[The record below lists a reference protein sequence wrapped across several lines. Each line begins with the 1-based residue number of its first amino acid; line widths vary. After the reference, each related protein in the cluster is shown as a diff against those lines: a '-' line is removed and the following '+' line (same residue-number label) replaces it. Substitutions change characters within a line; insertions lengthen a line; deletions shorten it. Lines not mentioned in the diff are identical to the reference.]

1 MSENGLAHARAA
13 ANRVAATVDAVS
25 EALLSGR
32 AWLHPAASLTTPVR
46 VAALPSPG
54 EPATGHERRVV
65 AGAGAVVGWASAE
78 PAQGPVAA
86 DAVRRVLDRLGAGP
100 VLGREADAEAL
111 HLPVAAGPAPGD
123 PRPALPPLTGAADRS
138 GPLRTADVT
147 GVRVRLTVPVV
158 FHSLLVRGGADRVAD
173 HLVETAEEVLAGARG
188 AARRDWA
195 AVTASCAD
203 AARADGAFF
212 AGLCRLDVGGREST
226 ATLAAVVAPLDPGAS
241 AEPPGD
247 PGAAPGHA
255 GAHRVE
261 LPCGPATVLTEAR
274 TTPVP
279 AALAA
284 DGRRRLIGTAAAVA
298 LVPLPDGERVLA
310 VQLSTPHE
318 QDWELYGA
326 AFALVLESIEIAWDG
341 VTAAPE
347 APMAPEGREG
357 REEAAAA
364 PTAPAAPAPAPAP
377 APAAE
382 PAAAAA
388 PAGTAVPAPAGPAPV
403 PAAPPA
409 PAPAPAAA
417 PTPAPAVP
425 APAPA
430 DAAPAA
436 APAGTDR
443 PGKGTPV
450 RVPPAD
456 WDPFAPPGAAPAGPA
471 AAPAPPTR
479 APAAGAAAGGEGGPG
494 KGTPVRVPP
503 ADWDPFGTTSAAP
516 AAPAPAAAQDPAE
529 EAAPAKGTP
538 VQVPPADWDPWA

>member
-456 WDPFAPPGAAPAGPA
+456 WDPF
-471 AAPAPPTR
+471 
-479 APAAGAAAGGEGGPG
+479 
-494 KGTPVRVPP
+494 
-503 ADWDPFGTTSAAP
+503 GTTSAAP